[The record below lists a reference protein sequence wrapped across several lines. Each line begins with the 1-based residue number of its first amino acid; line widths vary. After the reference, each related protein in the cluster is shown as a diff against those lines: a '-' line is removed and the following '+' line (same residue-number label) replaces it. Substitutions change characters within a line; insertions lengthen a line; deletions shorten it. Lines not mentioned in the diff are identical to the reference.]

1 MQAARADALRTAAL
15 LESETR
21 VGLRCRVLLEMA
33 ERVDGDLNA
42 AAAARGQ
49 RVGLGAEVLLAA
61 LREQIAATPDSLDDD
76 ETFSESVGK
85 VVQIRRLA
93 ADAEE
98 FDGGSSGAYTPM
110 G

>member
-1 MQAARADALRTAAL
+1 MRARARAIRLCPPDARA
-15 LESETR
+15 SRSR
-21 VGLRCRVLLEMA
+21 VP
-33 ERVDGDLNA
+33 NA

>member
-1 MQAARADALRTAAL
+1 MVPGA
-15 LESETR
+15 
-21 VGLRCRVLLEMA
+21 
-33 ERVDGDLNA
+33 
-42 AAAARGQ
+42 
-49 RVGLGAEVLLAA
+49 GAEAAGRRRRARRGVEGVPA